1 MYMTK
6 HAEMRAQQRGF
17 QHNMINLIL
26 MHGTP
31 VKKPGDV
38 LEFSIRNKNM
48 LYLTA
53 DDELDIQQLEKAR
66 GKAVLMNAQSGLVLT
81 VYNKK

>member
-1 MYMTK
+1 
-6 HAEMRAQQRGF
+6 MRAQQRGF
-17 QHNMINLIL
+17 LPTIINLIL

-31 VKKPGDV
+31 VKKSGGV

-53 DDELDIQQLEKAR
+53 DDELDIQQLEKTR
-66 GKAVLMNAQSGLVLT
+66 GKAVLINAQTGLVLT
-81 VYNKK
+81 VYHKK